1 MDKSYESPAIE
12 MMAFEV
18 EGILAASVTN
28 EDLEWESDVFE
39 F

>member
-1 MDKSYESPAIE
+1 MDKSYESPVIE
-12 MMAFEV
+12 MMAMEA
-18 EGILAASVTN
+18 EGVLAASVTN